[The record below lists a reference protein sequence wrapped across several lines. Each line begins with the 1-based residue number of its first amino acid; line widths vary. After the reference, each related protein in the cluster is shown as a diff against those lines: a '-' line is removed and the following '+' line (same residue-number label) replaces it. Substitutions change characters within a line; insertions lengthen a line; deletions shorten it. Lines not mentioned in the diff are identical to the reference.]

1 MTALK
6 NTIEPGNIKHIIE
19 GHQAAIPVLTREFVS
34 DSINLTNAN
43 VTIRWFMLHAHGDLS
58 TPFFLQGLQPTSDQ
72 VLMAFRGQE
81 VFYLLSETSQL
92 EYVLL
97 KEKEAKWAALRHEA
111 SDRMKE
117 LSEVFAGKTPLS
129 RVEKSEMLQKYFEKL
144 SEQIAALEHDDSTA
158 AGRKITNLIAALDD
172 VQEFHQ
178 LQNSLQIRQFLT
190 ETQLSLK
197 QMLRVINI
205 QCDFIEA
212 LQSILDLSYVWLIID
227 NYTSFMQAAVKRD
240 PAIVIKLRA
249 TFLKLAAAIEIP
261 VLRMLSSTAR
271 ILRALWTTTALRL
284 SPMSARCCKLFLP
297 PCSRFW
303 PRSFRRNG

>member
-1 MTALK
+1 MQTSPSAGSCS
-6 NTIEPGNIKHIIE
+6 T
-19 GHQAAIPVLTREFVS
+19 LTEIYQPLSFCLSACLHLSVHLPLLASSVSLSCLWCVRLCLCLCICLCFCVFFCVFVYFQDAS
-34 DSINLTNAN
+34 SLQYQRFNMFCCLMFSLT
-43 VTIRWFMLHAHGDLS
+43 
-58 TPFFLQGLQPTSDQ
+58 
-72 VLMAFRGQE
+72 
-81 VFYLLSETSQL
+81 
-92 EYVLL
+92 
-97 KEKEAKWAALRHEA
+97 A

>member
-1 MTALK
+1 MCCSSCLRRCSRRRRLSGQPSDTS
-6 NTIEPGNIKHIIE
+6 
-19 GHQAAIPVLTREFVS
+19 VCVS
-34 DSINLTNAN
+34 VS
-43 VTIRWFMLHAHGDLS
+43 
-58 TPFFLQGLQPTSDQ
+58 
-72 VLMAFRGQE
+72 
-81 VFYLLSETSQL
+81 
-92 EYVLL
+92 
-97 KEKEAKWAALRHEA
+97 

-144 SEQIAALEHDDSTA
+144 SEQIAALEHDDST
-158 AGRKITNLIAALDD
+158 AALDD